1 MTAHAMDFNS
11 DLGESYGSWVRGA
24 DEVMMTCIS
33 SANVACGFHAGDATV
48 MRTAVARAVAH
59 GVAIGAHPGY
69 PDLLGFGRRALDVTP
84 ADTRNYVLYQL
95 GALNGFV
102 LAAGA
107 RLRHVKPHGA
117 LYMATLDDRR
127 TAAAVAE
134 AVAEFDDSLPVFTLA
149 GSEMSDAAAKAG
161 LPVVTEF
168 FADRPLRGDGSVVMF
183 GWADVF
189 TATPE
194 TLAARVRDLLTTGQ
208 VKSLDGTPVPVHA
221 STVCVHSDTPGA
233 ELLGPAV
240 RAVFD
245 ELAVPVQAP
254 TAGQERR

>member
-1 MTAHAMDFNS
+1 MTARAMDFNC
-11 DLGESYGSWVRGA
+11 DLGESYGWWVRGA

-48 MRTAVARAVAH
+48 MRATVARALEH

-69 PDLLGFGRRALDVTP
+69 PDLLGFGRRALDVSP

-102 LAAGA
+102 LAASG
-107 RLRHVKPHGA
+107 RLQHVKPHGA
-117 LYMATLDDRR
+117 LYMTTLDDGRIAR
-127 TAAAVAE
+127 AVVE
-134 AVAEFDDSLPVFTLA
+134 AVAEFDDSLRVFTLA
-149 GSEMSDAAAKAG
+149 GSEMSDAAARAG

-168 FADRPLRGDGSVVMF
+168 FADRPLRSDGSVVMF

-189 TATPE
+189 SATPG
-194 TLAARVRDLLTTGQ
+194 TLSERVRDLLTTGQ
-208 VKSLDGTPVPVHA
+208 VKALDGTAVTVRA
-221 STVCVHSDTPGA
+221 DTVCVHSDTPGA

-240 RAVFD
+240 RAVFG
-245 ELAVPVQAP
+245 ELSVPVQAP
-254 TAGQERR
+254 GQTRRRT

>member
-1 MTAHAMDFNS
+1 MTARVMDFNC
-11 DLGESYGSWVRGA
+11 DLGESYGWWVRGA

-48 MRTAVARAVAH
+48 MRTAVARALEH

-69 PDLLGFGRRALDVTP
+69 PDLLGFGRRALDVSP
-84 ADTRNYVLYQL
+84 ADTRNYVLYQI
-95 GALNGFV
+95 GALHGFV
-102 LAAGA
+102 AAAGGQ
-107 RLRHVKPHGA
+107 LQHVKPHGA
-117 LYMATLDDRR
+117 LYMATLDNARI
-127 TAAAVAE
+127 AAAVVE
-134 AVAEFDDSLPVFTLA
+134 AVAEFDDSLAVFTIA
-149 GSEMSDAAAKAG
+149 GSEMSDAAARAG

-189 TATPE
+189 SATPE
-194 TLAARVRDLLTTGQ
+194 TLSGRVRDLVTTGQ
-208 VKSLDGTPVPVHA
+208 VRALDGTPVTVQA

-240 RAVFD
+240 RAVLD
-245 ELAVPVQAP
+245 ELSVPVQAP
-254 TAGQERR
+254 ERVKRKP